1 MDIIKEIEFLTE
13 AYKKAKDKSEFV
25 SKMVELYNTH
35 QISKN
40 AFDTMLSMIANSGGN
55 VKKPGSYVES
65 VETQNEELIDKLAC
79 AEEEIEQLRKEI
91 KKLQKQNNK
100 TRPSPVVDP
109 CSSSRSTSRC

>member
-1 MDIIKEIEFLTE
+1 MDIINEIEFLTE

-40 AFDTMLSMIANSGGN
+40 AFDTMLGMVANSDALG
-55 VKKPGSYVES
+55 KKAGSYVES

-79 AEEEIEQLRKEI
+79 AEEEIEQLRKDI
-91 KKLQKQNNK
+91 KKLQKR
-100 TRPSPVVDP
+100 TLRPSPVVDP